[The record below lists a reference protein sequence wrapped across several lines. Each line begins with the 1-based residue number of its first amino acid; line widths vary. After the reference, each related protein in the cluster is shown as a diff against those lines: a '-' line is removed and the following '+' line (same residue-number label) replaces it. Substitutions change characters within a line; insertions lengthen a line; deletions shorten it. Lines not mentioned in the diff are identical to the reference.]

1 MQPPPAA
8 QTATLPR
15 STALAGRW
23 LAVVAA
29 LCLAL
34 LWGWATAMAGRGAP
48 APVVILHDVH
58 TPQNLA
64 RHLEILPDPTGAWTI
79 AEVTAPSRAAGFH
92 PLGDDN
98 LRLLSFGPAVYWLRF
113 RLGPVP
119 AAARP
124 ANNWVLEFG
133 VSYLEQAH
141 IYTPLPP
148 PGESG
153 RPRYQQSA
161 EATAGKPCLGTQFFR
176 NTVFFLPRTY
186 AAGEY
191 FYIRIKASLP
201 INASVTAYGREHLV
215 RRSLYGAIAFGALYG
230 IMIAMIITNL
240 SMLVTLRDRVYL
252 YYIFFIMAMLV
263 YSLAFFG
270 HIRCLVD
277 SPPASISVIL
287 VCLVAA
293 VHFAA
298 CLLARTYLFTKT
310 RLPFWDKA
318 ILATMG
324 LSLVHGLLA
333 LVGLLPAAAVMG
345 YLPSS
350 ASPAVGV
357 IAWFACRRRGYR
369 PAWSFLAAWLLYL
382 AGIIVWE
389 LRWLGLAPVDIWS
402 DFGFV
407 LAASLEA
414 VLLSFALGQRVRDL
428 RKEKEAL
435 ATSERRYQKLSVTDG
450 LTGLYNQR
458 FFVSRLTSEVDHAR
472 RLEQPLSLI
481 MLDVDHFKRF
491 NDTHGHPAG
500 DQVLTG
506 LAAAIGDCT
515 RPGDYC
521 CRYGGEEFAV
531 ILPGA
536 DLEDA
541 RAVAERIRTSFT
553 NPPYRHP
560 DHNIPPVTV
569 SLGLA
574 MLRPGED
581 SQSLLDRADRA
592 LYRAKDLGRNRTE
605 TAP

>member
-23 LAVVAA
+23 PAVVAA

-34 LWGWATAMAGRGAP
+34 LWGWATAVAGRGSP
-48 APVVILHDVH
+48 APVVILHDPH

-79 AEVTAPSRAAGFH
+79 AEVTAPGRATGFQ
-92 PLGDDN
+92 PLDDDN
-98 LRLLSFGPAVYWLRF
+98 LRLINFGPMVYWLRF
-113 RLGPVP
+113 RLGPIP
-119 AAARP
+119 AAARQP
-124 ANNWVLEFG
+124 GKWVLEIG
-133 VSYLEQAH
+133 ISYLEQAH
-141 IYTPLPP
+141 IYIPLPP
-148 PGESG
+148 PGGSG

-161 EATAGKPCLGTQFFR
+161 EATSDKPCFSSQLFR
-176 NTVFFLPRTY
+176 NTVFLLPRTY
-186 AAGEY
+186 VAGEY
-191 FYIRIKASLP
+191 FYLRIKASLP
-201 INASVTAYGREHLV
+201 VNASVTAYGWEHLV
-215 RRSLYGAIAFGALYG
+215 RRSLYGAIAFGVLYG

-240 SMLVTLRDRVYL
+240 SMLFTLRDRVYL
-252 YYIFFIMAMLV
+252 YYVFFILAILL
-263 YSLAFFG
+263 YTLAFFG
-270 HIRCLVD
+270 HARCLLD
-277 SPPASISVIL
+277 ALPTPISVIL
-287 VCLVAA
+287 ICLVAA

-298 CLLARTYLFTKT
+298 CLLTRTYLFTKT

-318 ILATMG
+318 ILGVMG
-324 LSLVHGLLA
+324 LTLVHALLA

-345 YLPSS
+345 YLPST
-350 ASPAVGV
+350 AAPAVGV

-369 PAWSFLAAWLLYL
+369 PTWSFLAAWLLYL
-382 AGIIVWE
+382 AGLIVWE

-414 VLLSFALGQRVRDL
+414 VLMSFALGQRVRDL

-458 FFVSRLTSEVDHAR
+458 FFLSRLTSEVDHAR

-491 NDTHGHPAG
+491 NDTYGHPAG
-500 DQVLTG
+500 DQMLIG
-506 LAAAIGDCT
+506 LASAIRDCT
-515 RPGDYC
+515 RRGDYC

-536 DLEDA
+536 DLQDA
-541 RAVAERIRTSFT
+541 WTVAERIRTSLSE
-553 NPPYRHP
+553 PPYRHP
-560 DHNIPPVTV
+560 DHNIPPITV

-581 SQSLLDRADRA
+581 SQSLLDRADQA